1 MIKKLVVALLILAM
15 MSAMLVS
22 CDLSGFETLVDSY
35 GDADAEETVAKGE
48 DESASKNDKVVE
60 QLNGMTPYE
69 VYSEFSEKLV
79 QLSSNCTIIAT
90 SDVNSVINVSG
101 QAFVSTT
108 NIEMIGKTCG
118 DNSYS
123 KTTTLTSISGAG
135 STTTVMETWYVDG
148 VLYMINDQGD
158 GNVQKLKMTITKEQ
172 ANTVVYGDKEEG
184 EGTIIDIP
192 ESWFNDVSFEKQKDG
207 NYIMNIDMS
216 GSRMAQ
222 AIQRLGITTGEL
234 EISDIHY
241 AFKVDKEG
249 MILSSTGDY
258 TMSLGGE
265 EGGANY
271 SASAVGAMETK
282 YSDFGTTKDI
292 EVPEG
297 ADSYVEVT
305 YDEIFGNL

>member
-15 MSAMLVS
+15 MGAMLVS
-22 CDLSGFETLVDSY
+22 CDISGFETLVDSY
-35 GDADAEETVAKGE
+35 GDADAEDTTAKGE
-48 DESASKNDKVVE
+48 DSTKDDKVVE

-69 VYSEFSEKLV
+69 VYTEFSEKLV

-90 SDVNSVINVSG
+90 SNVDSVIAVSG
-101 QAFVSTT
+101 QSFISTT
-108 NIEMIGKTCG
+108 DIEIVGKTCG

-123 KTTTLTSISGAG
+123 KTTTTTSISGTG

-148 VLYMINDQGD
+148 VLYMINDMGD

-172 ANTVVYGDKEEG
+172 ASTVVYGDKEEG

-241 AFKVDKEG
+241 AFKVDKDG
-249 MILSSTGDY
+249 MIISSTGDY

-292 EVPEG
+292 EVPED

>member
-1 MIKKLVVALLILAM
+1 MIKRLVVALLILAM
-15 MSAMLVS
+15 MGAMLVS
-22 CDLSGFETLVDSY
+22 CDMSGFEVLVDSY
-35 GDADAEETVAKGE
+35 GDADAEETVTKGE
-48 DESASKNDKVVE
+48 DESSSKNDKVVE

-79 QLSSNCTIIAT
+79 QLSSNCTIVAT
-90 SDVNSVINVSG
+90 SNVDSVISVSG

-108 NIEMIGKTCG
+108 DIEMIGKTCG

-123 KTTTLTSISGAG
+123 KTTTVTSVSGN
-135 STTTVMETWYVDG
+135 TVTTVMETWYVDG
-148 VLYMINDQGD
+148 VLYMINDMGD
-158 GNVQKLKMTITKEQ
+158 GNVQRLKMVITKEQ
-172 ANTVVYGDKEEG
+172 ANTVVYGDKKEG
-184 EGTIIDIP
+184 EGSIIDIP

-222 AIQRLGITTGEL
+222 AIQRLGIATGEL
-234 EISDIHY
+234 DISDIHY

-292 EVPEG
+292 EVPED

>member
-15 MSAMLVS
+15 MGAMLVS
-22 CDLSGFETLVDSY
+22 CDISGFETLVDSY
-35 GDADAEETVAKGE
+35 GDADAEDTTAKGE
-48 DESASKNDKVVE
+48 DSTKDDKVVE

-69 VYSEFSEKLV
+69 VYTEFSEKLV
-79 QLSSNCTIIAT
+79 QLSSNCTIVAT
-90 SDVNSVINVSG
+90 SNVDSVIAVSG
-101 QAFVSTT
+101 QSFISTT
-108 NIEMIGKTCG
+108 DIEIVGKTCG

-123 KTTTLTSISGAG
+123 KTTTTTSISGTG

-148 VLYMINDQGD
+148 VLYMINDMGD

-172 ANTVVYGDKEEG
+172 ASTVVYGDKEEG

-241 AFKVDKEG
+241 AFKVDKDG
-249 MILSSTGDY
+249 MIISSTGDY

-292 EVPEG
+292 EVPED

>member
-15 MSAMLVS
+15 MGAMLVS
-22 CDLSGFETLVDSY
+22 CDISGFETLVDSY
-35 GDADAEETVAKGE
+35 GDADAEDTTAKGE
-48 DESASKNDKVVE
+48 DSTKDDKVVE

-69 VYSEFSEKLV
+69 VYTEFSEKLV

-90 SDVNSVINVSG
+90 SNVDSVIAVSG
-101 QAFVSTT
+101 QSFISTT
-108 NIEMIGKTCG
+108 DIEIVGKTCG

-123 KTTTLTSISGAG
+123 KTTTTTSISGTG

-148 VLYMINDQGD
+148 VLYMINDMGD
-158 GNVQKLKMTITKEQ
+158 GNVQRLKMTITKEQ
-172 ANTVVYGDKEEG
+172 ASTVVYGDKKEG

-241 AFKVDKEG
+241 AFKVDKDG
-249 MILSSTGDY
+249 MIISSTGDY

>member
-15 MSAMLVS
+15 MGAMLVS
-22 CDLSGFETLVDSY
+22 CDISGFETLVDSY
-35 GDADAEETVAKGE
+35 GDADAEDTTAKG
-48 DESASKNDKVVE
+48 DDSTKDDKVVE

-69 VYSEFSEKLV
+69 VYTEFSEKLV

-90 SDVNSVINVSG
+90 SNVDSVIAVSG
-101 QAFVSTT
+101 QSFISTT
-108 NIEMIGKTCG
+108 DIEIVGKTCG

-123 KTTTLTSISGAG
+123 KTTTTTSISGTG

-148 VLYMINDQGD
+148 VLYMINDMGD

-172 ANTVVYGDKEEG
+172 ASTVVYGDKEEG

-241 AFKVDKEG
+241 AFKVDKDG
-249 MILSSTGDY
+249 MIISSTGDY

-292 EVPEG
+292 EVPED